1 MKRRL
6 PIGPVCIL
14 LPILLGCTA
23 MPSIDAPTTDAPKDA
38 VLSVVTVA
46 PTNAVTFTPVPTPTP
61 SPAPT
66 DAPTSEPDGLI
77 GWTVGGF
84 CPLEETAVTD
94 TSYTSDKVHLTVQ
107 TITDTETFS
116 SKVTYFVIDLYIR
129 DLSVLRTQAAKGFDR
144 HTNGDFLD
152 LCSDANA
159 LFAITGDYY
168 GHHNHSFVVR
178 NGTVYDTVSYSSW
191 DVCVLYL
198 DGSVEL
204 FANAS
209 LDINAVL
216 DKGVWQI
223 WQFGPILLDA
233 EGKAITSFPK
243 YNINPNNPRTVF
255 GYYEPGHY
263 CFVTIDGRQSGYS
276 MGTTLKETAQL
287 MERLGCTAAFNLDG
301 GESAQLY
308 WNGGVFNS
316 PYDGGRELSDIIYIA
331 AGA

>member
-6 PIGPVCIL
+6 PIGLVCIL

-152 LCSDANA
+152 LCATPM
-159 LFAITGDYY
+159 LFLPSRATITGITTIP
-168 GHHNHSFVVR
+168 S
-178 NGTVYDTVSYSSW
+178 SYATAR
-191 DVCVLYL
+191 
-198 DGSVEL
+198 
-204 FANAS
+204 F
-209 LDINAVL
+209 
-216 DKGVWQI
+216 
-223 WQFGPILLDA
+223 
-233 EGKAITSFPK
+233 
-243 YNINPNNPRTVF
+243 
-255 GYYEPGHY
+255 
-263 CFVTIDGRQSGYS
+263 
-276 MGTTLKETAQL
+276 TTPF
-287 MERLGCTAAFNLDG
+287 RTAAGTYACCIWTVL
-301 GESAQLY
+301 
-308 WNGGVFNS
+308 WNCLPTHRS
-316 PYDGGRELSDIIYIA
+316 T
-331 AGA
+331 